1 VGGYANHS
9 FLRGR
14 LVLQVLCPLKA
25 LLAGLLSH
33 ISLGDNG
40 EQRFVSPS
48 TVERFDGILRC
59 DSTVMPGTTSSYTLL
74 EFGDSAL
81 SMHFE
86 DTEGRA
92 AFTMY
97 IQLLYSFPSN
107 D

>member
-1 VGGYANHS
+1 VRIIPFSEGALFSRS
-9 FLRGR
+9 F
-14 LVLQVLCPLKA
+14 VLQKLYSLV
-25 LLAGLLSH
+25 LLSH

-40 EQRFVSPS
+40 EQRFVFSP

-59 DSTVMPGTTSSYTLL
+59 DSTVMPGTTSSHTLL

-97 IQLLYSFPSN
+97 VQLLQSFSSN
-107 D
+107 N